1 MTNAECHRRRDAQR
15 LMNWNRATAAEHT
28 HQIPPDRQIQA
39 GRIIGIDD
47 AVDLTPQFINE
58 FARVMEN
65 NFNLDFAGMMA
76 GDAVRIGVDPA
87 GEPEGRQVSGLEIRN
102 RPTRRG
108 LYFGPQNQNSAPPMN
123 QRSRVTAPV
132 YFNRWMDM
140 ADSEDE
146 LQSFLWLCYR
156 VAERDRT
163 EGAMTVKEMEG
174 DADG

>member
-1 MTNAECHRRRDAQR
+1 MTNAEWHRRRDAQR

-87 GEPEGRQVSGLEIRN
+87 GEPEGR
-102 RPTRRG
+102 
-108 LYFGPQNQNSAPPMN
+108 
-123 QRSRVTAPV
+123 RVTAREIRDRPIRRRGRDNTAPPLGV
-132 YFNRWMDM
+132 YVGQTYFNRWMDM

-146 LQSFLWLCYR
+146 LQSFLWACHKAGEHGR
-156 VAERDRT
+156 R
-163 EGAMTVKEMEG
+163 EGAMSVKEMEG